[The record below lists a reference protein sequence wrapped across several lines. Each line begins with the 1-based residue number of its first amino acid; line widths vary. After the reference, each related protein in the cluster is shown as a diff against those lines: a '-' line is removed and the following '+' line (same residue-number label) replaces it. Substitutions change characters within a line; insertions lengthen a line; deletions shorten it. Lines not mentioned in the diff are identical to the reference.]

1 MIKHKKYLITTAI
14 EETWKFDQPVI
25 FLGEW
30 CKLYDRRH
38 LWENMDAIVAK
49 PYGLDKIVKDTDFN
63 KKRSLENFF
72 FFTFFELL
80 NEHHKTQYSE
90 RFWKILLGHWF
101 RKTLGLLINRINTI
115 SKCLESY
122 NISGCTFYE
131 NKDIFLASLDETS
144 FETKCSDDI
153 WNNFLY
159 QRIINFFE
167 VDFPIEILK
176 YKSSNLNKNINFSQY
191 NETIKSKI
199 FQKIL
204 KIYSHISSKLKKK
217 NDAFII
223 NSYLN
228 LDKEIKL
235 QLALKQWPQIWAYN
249 RDKFSLSNSY
259 KDYDKSIREKL
270 KNKFIYRSANKLEEI
285 ITSLLFE
292 LLPICY
298 LEGFRNLEKLAN
310 QQPWPNDPKFIFTS
324 NNYEA
329 DEIFKFWC
337 ATKVEKGVKYFVGQ
351 HGNRYGISRNFS
363 EQIEETT
370 SDKFITWGYKGKLPQ
385 HIPAFVL
392 KTAGDKKK
400 KINFEAGLLLV
411 QQHLPHR
418 YETWDTD
425 AEFVK
430 YFDDQKKFVKMLST
444 NPKKK
449 LVIRL
454 HHAHNLFRWNEMKRW
469 IDFDPLINIDN
480 GLVNIKKLI
489 SKNKLIVHSYN
500 STGTLET
507 LSQNIPTLIFWQ
519 NELDIIEKNA
529 MPHFQLLINA
539 GILHL
544 SPKSAAN
551 KVNEI
556 WDKVENWWMQKQV
569 QDARKE
575 FCDIYARTCNNPVSN
590 LKKILLS

>member
-1 MIKHKKYLITTAI
+1 
-14 EETWKFDQPVI
+14 
-25 FLGEW
+25 
-30 CKLYDRRH
+30 
-38 LWENMDAIVAK
+38 MDAVVAK
-49 PYGLDKIVKDTDFN
+49 PYGLDKIIKDNDFN
-63 KKRSLENFF
+63 KIKFLEKKL
-72 FFTFFELL
+72 FFTFFKLL
-80 NEHHKTQYSE
+80 NEHHKTEYSE
-90 RFWKILLGHWF
+90 RFWKILIGHWF

-115 SKCLESY
+115 SECLENY
-122 NISGCTFYE
+122 NISGCTFYA
-131 NKDIFLASLDETS
+131 NKNNSLASLDESS
-144 FETKCSDDI
+144 FETNCSDDI

-159 QRIINFFE
+159 YRIVNFFE
-167 VDFPIEILK
+167 VDFPLEILE
-176 YKSSNLNKNINFSQY
+176 YKSSVLNKNINISQY
-191 NETIKSKI
+191 NDTFKRKI
-199 FQKIL
+199 FKRFL
-204 KIYSHISSKLKKK
+204 KIYSQISSKLKKK

-228 LDKEIKL
+228 LDIEIKL
-235 QLALKQWPQIWAYN
+235 QIALKQWPQIWVYN
-249 RDKFSLSNSY
+249 RESLNLSNFN
-259 KDYDKSIREKL
+259 KDYDKFIREIL
-270 KNKFIYRSANKLEEI
+270 KNKFINRSTCKLEEI

-292 LLPICY
+292 LLPVCY
-298 LEGFRNLEKLAN
+298 LEGFRDLEKIAN

-337 ATKVEKGVKYFVGQ
+337 AKKVEKGVKYFVGQ
-351 HGNRYGISRNFS
+351 HGNRYGISKNFS
-363 EQIEETT
+363 EQIEEIT

-392 KTAGDKKK
+392 KTAGDKKEK
-400 KINFEAGLLLV
+400 SSFGGGLLLI
-411 QQHLPHR
+411 QQHLNHR
-418 YETWDTD
+418 CETWDTD

-454 HHAHNLFRWNEMKRW
+454 HHTHNLFRWNEMKRW

-529 MPHFQLLINA
+529 IPNFQLLINA

-556 WDKVENWWMQKQV
+556 WDKTENWWMQKQV

-575 FCDIYARTCNNPVSN
+575 FCDIYARKSKNPVFE
-590 LKKILLS
+590 LKEILLC